1 MLSGLMMMVYTC
13 VALSSSTEGGLLRC
27 FSSMAPVFGDLCLK
41 MTCTYSHSHDNHM
54 RPRHGCTALSTPS
67 RLLAEKRP
75 ALHEVDNL

>member
-41 MTCTYSHSHDNHM
+41 MTCTCSHK
-54 RPRHGCTALSTPS
+54 HGNRRSLQHVL
-67 RLLAEKRP
+67 R
-75 ALHEVDNL
+75 